1 MALILCEECGKEISD
16 KACSCPHCGCPVIGE
31 IEKGFFHIHWVDFQR
46 SSIRKTKVILD
57 GKEVAVLKS
66 DGSADIEVY
75 PGQHTV
81 ELWQGKHLLLE
92 EMFDISRTNPEEY
105 FAFKEVMGWTHA
117 ALMRVDAEE
126 SKKWDF
132 LSKNTP
138 KCPTCGSKKIKKI
151 SLSKKIFA
159 VEMVGLASN
168 SIGKTFE
175 CKKCG
180 YKW

>member
-16 KACSCPHCGCPVIGE
+16 KATSCPHCGCPVVGK
-31 IEKGFFHIHWVDFQR
+31 IEKGFLHIHWADR
-46 SSIRKTKVILD
+46 RGDSIRKTKVVLD
-57 GKEVAVLKS
+57 GKEVALLKS
-66 DGSADIEVY
+66 DGNADFEVSA
-75 PGQHTV
+75 GQHKV
-81 ELWQGKHLLLE
+81 EFWQGKHLLLE
-92 EMFDISRTNPEEY
+92 EVFEINETNPEEY

-117 ALMRVDAEE
+117 ALKRVEAEE
-126 SKKWDF
+126 SKKWN
-132 LSKNTP
+132 LPSKNAP
-138 KCPTCGSKKIKKI
+138 KCPTCGSAKIKKI
-151 SLSKKIFA
+151 SLGKKIFA